1 MTSGHRAF
9 QQHAK
14 RAEGS
19 VDANGNIIKGA
30 ARLTG
35 PIFTGSQ
42 TDVTFTDNQYHIVQ
56 NDVTIHGNLTIG
68 GEGGLVLCAGAT
80 LTVNGALIHNG
91 GRVFHIYGQTLT
103 ESGKDT
109 GKLVINNSNGGGA
122 AIRTTSTS
130 TSKPQ
135 LSINSGELEIRS
147 QLRYPFFSP
156 ICNNPSESAFL
167 PFRGCEWCEE
177 P

>member
-68 GEGGLVLCAGAT
+68 GKGGLVLCAGAT

-147 QLRYPFFSP
+147 QLRYPFFF
-156 ICNNPSESAFL
+156 AHL
-167 PFRGCEWCEE
+167 Q
-177 P
+177 

>member
-56 NDVTIHGNLTIG
+56 NNVTIHGNLTIG

-91 GRVFHIYGQTLT
+91 GRAFHIYGQTLT

-109 GKLVINNSNGGGA
+109 GKLVINNSNAVAQRSALQVHLHPNHNLVSTA
-122 AIRTTSTS
+122 A
-130 TSKPQ
+130 
-135 LSINSGELEIRS
+135 NW
-147 QLRYPFFSP
+147 RYVRNCGIPF
-156 ICNNPSESAFL
+156 SAHL
-167 PFRGCEWCEE
+167 Q
-177 P
+177 

>member
-14 RAEGS
+14 HAEGS

-56 NDVTIHGNLTIG
+56 NNVTIHGNLTIG

-91 GRVFHIYGQTLT
+91 GRAFHIYGQTLT

-147 QLRYPFFSP
+147 
-156 ICNNPSESAFL
+156 
-167 PFRGCEWCEE
+167 
-177 P
+177 